1 MRYDYI
7 KTLIQEN
14 LQDTDEDEYEE
25 NKKKNI
31 NEKKCMKIIERIKF
45 LFDFLKKNY
54 DRSVNNLAVYIDNFF
69 HKRRIDIRADI
80 KNLKENIR
88 ENEEL
93 NIQRNKEIK
102 DTLEDLKFQI
112 KGYSAKKER
121 MMNIEAE
128 KIEGKKLI
136 FIDEVQQ
143 NEEEKE
149 VKEVKEKEEDK
160 QKEED
165 KIEDKGIKIE
175 EKKEKIIFLLL
186 IS

>member
-1 MRYDYI
+1 MQSKIRFV
-7 KTLIQEN
+7 
-14 LQDTDEDEYEE
+14 
-25 NKKKNI
+25 KKL
-31 NEKKCMKIIERIKF
+31 R
-45 LFDFLKKNY
+45 
-54 DRSVNNLAVYIDNFF
+54 
-69 HKRRIDIRADI
+69 
-80 KNLKENIR
+80 
-88 ENEEL
+88 L

-149 VKEVKEKEEDK
+149 VKEVKEKEEEK

-165 KIEDKGIKIE
+165 KIEDKDIKIE
-175 EKKEKIIFLLL
+175 EKKDTEKEEENEKKGKEEENKK
-186 IS
+186 